1 LYHISQSQAFQAQL
15 SRASNQSSQAGVYL
29 GRLKELRIPLLPLLE
44 QRQIAEILDK
54 AGALRARRRAA
65 LAKLDTLT
73 QCIFLDMFG
82 DPARNPK
89 GWPVD
94 GLGQLADTTSGGTPR
109 RDVDEYFGGR
119 VPWVKSGE
127 LHGGV
132 VTATE
137 ETLTE
142 RGLVES
148 SAKLMRPG
156 TVLVAMYGATVGAVA
171 VLGIEAATNQA
182 VCCITPSDTLRADYL
197 VCLLRRL
204 TSSLL
209 VKRVGGAQ
217 PNLSQDLLRKL
228 IVPVP
233 P

>member
-1 LYHISQSQAFQAQL
+1 
-15 SRASNQSSQAGVYL
+15 
-29 GRLKELRIPLLPLLE
+29 
-44 QRQIAEILDK
+44 
-54 AGALRARRRAA
+54 
-65 LAKLDTLT
+65 
-73 QCIFLDMFG
+73 M
-82 DPARNPK
+82 
-89 GWPVD
+89 
-94 GLGQLADTTSGGTPR
+94 
-109 RDVDEYFGGR
+109 
-119 VPWVKSGE
+119 
-127 LHGGV
+127 

-197 VCLLRRL
+197 VFLLRRL